1 MEELNKNILNV
12 TQDLD
17 LDVTI
22 SNNILATIEKL
33 SDLLKGLCLD
43 DVELIKD
50 SICNVYIT
58 LVVGNE
64 LDSKADLDK
73 IYTIMREFR
82 KVSKKPCESKL
93 IIIEQIAKLINFIVG
108 VQNYKKLVASG
119 IIDVLLTVCDY
130 YEIDIIDSI
139 KQSIDSIKQSPHL

>member
-1 MEELNKNILNV
+1 MEGLNKKILNV

-33 SDLLKGLCLD
+33 SDLLKGVCLD
-43 DVELIKD
+43 DLDLIKD

-64 LDSKADLDK
+64 LDSKVDLDK

-119 IIDVLLTVCDY
+119 IIDVLLTVGDY

-139 KQSIDSIKQSPHL
+139 KQSPHL

>member
-1 MEELNKNILNV
+1 MKELNKNILNV
-12 TQDLD
+12 TQGLG

-43 DVELIKD
+43 DVKLIKD

-64 LDSKADLDK
+64 LDSKVDLDK

-119 IIDVLLTVCDY
+119 IIDVLLTVCDFY
-130 YEIDIIDSI
+130 SIEILDCMKD
-139 KQSIDSIKQSPHL
+139 KY

>member
-12 TQDLD
+12 TQDLG

-119 IIDVLLTVCDY
+119 IIDVLLTVGDY

-139 KQSIDSIKQSPHL
+139 KQSPHL

>member
-1 MEELNKNILNV
+1 MEGLNKKILNV

-43 DVELIKD
+43 DIELIKD

-64 LDSKADLDK
+64 LDSKVDLDK

-82 KVSKKPCESKL
+82 KVSKNPCESKL

-119 IIDVLLTVCDY
+119 IIDVLLTVCDSY
-130 YEIDIIDSI
+130 NIEILDCVKIE
-139 KQSIDSIKQSPHL
+139 

>member
-1 MEELNKNILNV
+1 MEELNKKILNV

-17 LDVTI
+17 LYVDI
-22 SNNILATIEKL
+22 YNNVLATIEKL
-33 SDLLKGLCLD
+33 SDLLKGVCLD
-43 DVELIKD
+43 DLDLIKD

-64 LDSKADLDK
+64 LDSKVDLNK

-119 IIDVLLTVCDY
+119 IIDVLLTVCDSY
-130 YEIDIIDSI
+130 NIEILDCVKIE
-139 KQSIDSIKQSPHL
+139 

>member
-1 MEELNKNILNV
+1 MEELNKKILNV

-33 SDLLKGLCLD
+33 LDLLKGLCLD
-43 DVELIKD
+43 DIELIND

-64 LDSKADLDK
+64 LDSKVDLNK
-73 IYTIMREFR
+73 I
-82 KVSKKPCESKL
+82 
-93 IIIEQIAKLINFIVG
+93 
-108 VQNYKKLVASG
+108 
-119 IIDVLLTVCDY
+119 
-130 YEIDIIDSI
+130 
-139 KQSIDSIKQSPHL
+139 

>member
-12 TQDLD
+12 TQDLG

-33 SDLLKGLCLD
+33 SDLLKGVCLD
-43 DVELIKD
+43 DLDLIKD

-64 LDSKADLDK
+64 LDSKVDLDK

-119 IIDVLLTVCDY
+119 IIDVLLTVGDY

-139 KQSIDSIKQSPHL
+139 KQSPHL

>member
-12 TQDLD
+12 TQGLG

-43 DVELIKD
+43 DVKLIKD

-64 LDSKADLDK
+64 LDSKVDLDK

-119 IIDVLLTVCDY
+119 IIDVLLTVCDFY
-130 YEIDIIDSI
+130 NIEILDCVKIE
-139 KQSIDSIKQSPHL
+139 

>member
-1 MEELNKNILNV
+1 MEGLNKKILNV

-43 DVELIKD
+43 DIELIKD

-58 LVVGNE
+58 LVAGNE
-64 LDSKADLDK
+64 LDSKVDLDK

-82 KVSKKPCESKL
+82 KVSKKPCENKL

-119 IIDVLLTVCDY
+119 IIDVLLTVCDFY
-130 YEIDIIDSI
+130 SIEILDCIRVE
-139 KQSIDSIKQSPHL
+139 

>member
-1 MEELNKNILNV
+1 MEGLNKKILNV

-64 LDSKADLDK
+64 LDSKVDLDK
-73 IYTIMREFR
+73 IYIIMREFR
-82 KVSKKPCESKL
+82 KVSKKPCEAKL

-119 IIDVLLTVCDY
+119 IIDVLLTVCDSY
-130 YEIDIIDSI
+130 NIEILDCVKIE
-139 KQSIDSIKQSPHL
+139 

>member
-12 TQDLD
+12 TQGLG

-33 SDLLKGLCLD
+33 SDLLKGVCLD
-43 DVELIKD
+43 DVEIIKD

-64 LDSKADLDK
+64 LDSRVDLDK
-73 IYTIMREFR
+73 IYTILREFR
-82 KVSKKPCESKL
+82 KVSKKPCENKL

-119 IIDVLLTVCDY
+119 IIDVLLTVCDFY
-130 YEIDIIDSI
+130 SIEILDCMKD
-139 KQSIDSIKQSPHL
+139 KY

>member
-1 MEELNKNILNV
+1 MKELNKNILNV
-12 TQDLD
+12 TQGLG

-43 DVELIKD
+43 DVKLIKD

-64 LDSKADLDK
+64 LDSKVDLDK

-82 KVSKKPCESKL
+82 KVSKKPCENKL

-119 IIDVLLTVCDY
+119 IIDVLLTVCDFY
-130 YEIDIIDSI
+130 SIEILDCMKD
-139 KQSIDSIKQSPHL
+139 KC

>member
-12 TQDLD
+12 TQGLG

-33 SDLLKGLCLD
+33 SDLLKGVCLD
-43 DVELIKD
+43 DVEIIKD

-64 LDSKADLDK
+64 LDSRVDLDK
-73 IYTIMREFR
+73 IYTILREFR
-82 KVSKKPCESKL
+82 KVSKKPCENKL

-119 IIDVLLTVCDY
+119 IIDVLLTVGDFY
-130 YEIDIIDSI
+130 SIEILDCI
-139 KQSIDSIKQSPHL
+139 KDKC

>member
-12 TQDLD
+12 TQGLG

-33 SDLLKGLCLD
+33 SDLLKGVCLD
-43 DVELIKD
+43 DLDIIKD

-64 LDSKADLDK
+64 LDSKVDLDK

-82 KVSKKPCESKL
+82 KVSKKPCENKL

-119 IIDVLLTVCDY
+119 IIDVLLTVCDFY
-130 YEIDIIDSI
+130 NIEILDCVKIE
-139 KQSIDSIKQSPHL
+139 

>member
-12 TQDLD
+12 TQDLG

-33 SDLLKGLCLD
+33 SDLLKGVCLD
-43 DVELIKD
+43 DLDLIKD

-64 LDSKADLDK
+64 LDSKVDLDK

-119 IIDVLLTVCDY
+119 IIDVLLTVGDY
-130 YEIDIIDSI
+130 YKIDIIDSI
-139 KQSIDSIKQSPHL
+139 KQSPHL

>member
-1 MEELNKNILNV
+1 MEELNKKILNV

-17 LDVTI
+17 LDVDI
-22 SNNILATIEKL
+22 YNNVLATIEKL
-33 SDLLKGLCLD
+33 SDLLKGVCLD

-64 LDSKADLDK
+64 LDSKVDLDK

-82 KVSKKPCESKL
+82 KVSKKTCESKL

-119 IIDVLLTVCDY
+119 IIDVLLTVGDY

-139 KQSIDSIKQSPHL
+139 KQAHDL

>member
-1 MEELNKNILNV
+1 MEELNKKILNV
-12 TQDLD
+12 AQELS

-22 SNNILATIEKL
+22 SNNILATIENL
-33 SDLLKGLCLD
+33 SDLLKGVCLD
-43 DVELIKD
+43 NLDMVKG

-64 LDSKADLDK
+64 LDSKVDLDK

-130 YEIDIIDSI
+130 YSIEILDCVRIE
-139 KQSIDSIKQSPHL
+139 

>member
-1 MEELNKNILNV
+1 MEELNKKILNV
-12 TQDLD
+12 AQELS

-22 SNNILATIEKL
+22 SNNILATIENL
-33 SDLLKGLCLD
+33 SDLLKGVCLD
-43 DVELIKD
+43 NLDMVKC

-64 LDSKADLDK
+64 LDSKVDLDK

-119 IIDVLLTVCDY
+119 IIDVLLTVCDFY
-130 YEIDIIDSI
+130 SIEILDCVRIE
-139 KQSIDSIKQSPHL
+139 